1 MGDITV
7 VGLGLM
13 GAALATAFQK
23 AGHKL
28 VVWNRTAAKCQPFR
42 DAGAIA
48 APDIASA
55 LAATPIT
62 IVCIDDYPGSRTL
75 LSAAATNGDLAG
87 KTIVQLSTGT
97 PAEARQAHAW
107 MQARGAAYLDGAILS
122 GPSGIGTNRAQI
134 LLSGD
139 LSAWEAHATLLSCL
153 GGTVRYEAGDSGAAS
168 ALDLAWLTV
177 SYGSF
182 TAIAHACMIC
192 SSEQIGIDR
201 FIDLFPGDRKV
212 SNLAGVIRD
221 NAFEERT
228 ATLSVW
234 KKALQSIQEQARNA
248 AIDAEFPDFVAGLL
262 DRAEKAGHG
271 DENVMA
277 MIKVMTGKSCP
288 AGLR

>member
-7 VGLGLM
+7 IGLGLM

-97 PAEARQAHAW
+97 PDDARPAHAW

>member
-1 MGDITV
+1 M
-7 VGLGLM
+7 
-13 GAALATAFQK
+13 ATAFQK

-97 PAEARQAHAW
+97 PDEARQAHAW